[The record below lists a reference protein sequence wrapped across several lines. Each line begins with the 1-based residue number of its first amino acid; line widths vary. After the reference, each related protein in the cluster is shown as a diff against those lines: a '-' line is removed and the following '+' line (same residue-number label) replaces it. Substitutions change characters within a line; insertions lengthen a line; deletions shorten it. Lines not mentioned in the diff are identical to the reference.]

1 MVSRLQA
8 KAGQIGKILNNLEK
22 YNHLIKDAA
31 RENKR
36 EFCAIRPTSFDKKLL
51 PFTKNESKTIASNS
65 AKTPEISV
73 ESRDNSVDEVGEN
86 KEHNIT
92 ISGSGSFEIVDGV
105 TMSAA
110 TTAESI
116 VKLETEESNQN

>member
-1 MVSRLQA
+1 M
-8 KAGQIGKILNNLEK
+8 
-22 YNHLIKDAA
+22 
-31 RENKR
+31 
-36 EFCAIRPTSFDKKLL
+36 RPTSFDKKLL
-51 PFTKNESKTIASNS
+51 PFTKNECRTIASNS

-116 VKLETEESNQN
+116 VKLETEESNEN

>member
-1 MVSRLQA
+1 M
-8 KAGQIGKILNNLEK
+8 
-22 YNHLIKDAA
+22 
-31 RENKR
+31 
-36 EFCAIRPTSFDKKLL
+36 RPTSFDKKLS
-51 PFTKNESKTIASNS
+51 PFTKNESKTIANNL

-73 ESRDNSVDEVGEN
+73 ESRDNSIVEVGEN
-86 KEHNIT
+86 KELNVT

-116 VKLETEESNQN
+116 VKLETEESNQH